1 MKDEP
6 EGVGRRPA
14 AVGDAHRGDESR
26 ALAVGDHLRVA
37 LDHVW
42 GWRGLADCGCSGSQ
56 SETTGQ
62 RGAAF
67 QEFPSSRL
75 FRAHGASLLD
85 ESGGKSLPAGGSIRP
100 LERDAGERDECQTER
115 GRMFWLWWKT
125 LSGS

>member
-14 AVGDAHRGDESR
+14 AVGDTHRGDETR
-26 ALAVGDHLRVA
+26 ALAVGDQILVA
-37 LDHVW
+37 FEHFW
-42 GWRGLADCGCSGSQ
+42 GRRDLADRGCSSSQ
-56 SETTGQ
+56 GETTGQ

-75 FRAHGASLLD
+75 FRAHGASFSD
-85 ESGGKSLPAGGSIRP
+85 EPGGNRFPAGGSIRL
-100 LERDAGERDECQTER
+100 LEREVGEREECQTER